1 MEIIEFKSTIKPLYE
16 KELNFILSDTQ
27 IDKYFD
33 FMNYLIEEN
42 QKINLTTI
50 IEPIQIIYKHF
61 LDSCQVIKFFHSYD
75 PKKKFIDIGCGAG
88 FPSIPLSILF
98 DKSSFMLIDSVEK
111 KLKFINRVVERIGLT
126 NVNTVH
132 SRIESL
138 GHDIEFI
145 EKYDC
150 CLSRALSKIPTVLE
164 YSSSVLRIH
173 GNLFIYKLQDSL
185 GELESSK
192 IAQQELNLSYDKR
205 IDYALLYSE
214 PNRTIYSFVKNGKTP
229 SKYPRKPGVPSKNPL

>member
-1 MEIIEFKSTIKPLYE
+1 MEISEFKSIIKPLYE
-16 KELNFILSDTQ
+16 KELNFILSDSQ

-61 LDSCQVIKFFHSYD
+61 LDSCQVIKFFHSLD
-75 PKKKFIDIGCGAG
+75 PKKSFIDIGCGAG
-88 FPSIPLSILF
+88 FPSIPLSIIF
-98 DKSSFMLIDSVEK
+98 DQSSFLLIDSVDK
-111 KLKFINRVVERIGLT
+111 KLKFINRVVEKTGLT
-126 NVNTVH
+126 NINTVH
-132 SRIESL
+132 SRIEDL

-164 YSSSVLRIH
+164 YSSSFLRIQ
-173 GNLFIYKLQDSL
+173 GNLFIYKLKDSL
-185 GELESSK
+185 VELESSK
-192 IAQQELNLSYDKR
+192 IAQQELNLSYDER
-205 IDYALLYSE
+205 IDYVLLDSE
-214 PNRTIYSFVKNGKTP
+214 RNRTIYSFVKIGKTP

>member
-1 MEIIEFKSTIKPLYE
+1 MEISEFKSIIKPLYE
-16 KELNFILSDTQ
+16 KELNFILSNRQ

-61 LDSCQVIKFFHSYD
+61 LDSCQVIKFFHSID
-75 PKKKFIDIGCGAG
+75 PKKSFIDIGCGAG
-88 FPSIPLSILF
+88 FPSIPLSIIL
-98 DKSSFMLIDSVEK
+98 DHSSFMLVDSVDK

-132 SRIESL
+132 SRIEDL
-138 GHDIEFI
+138 GHDIKLI

-164 YSSSVLRIH
+164 YSSSFLRIH

-185 GELESSK
+185 EELESSVF
-192 IAQQELNLSYDKR
+192 AQQELNLSYDKK

-214 PNRTIYSFVKNGKTP
+214 PNRTIYTFLKIGNTP
-229 SKYPRKPGVPSKNPL
+229 PKYPRKPGVPSKNPL